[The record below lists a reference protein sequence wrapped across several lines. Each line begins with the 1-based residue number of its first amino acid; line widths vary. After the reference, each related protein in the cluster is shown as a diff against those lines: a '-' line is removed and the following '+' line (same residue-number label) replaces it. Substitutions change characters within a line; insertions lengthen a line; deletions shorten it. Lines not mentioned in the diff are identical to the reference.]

1 MQVPLAGA
9 DPVAAAA
16 VASQARPLLDAILR
30 GDAEGFTEGLGA
42 SAAGPG
48 ASSAGRQAGSGGA
61 GAPSAEARGWAGG
74 LPSGRALWRALED
87 AREAVEAQ
95 LAAKGM
101 WRTPVRLVLKW
112 HGA

>member
-16 VASQARPLLDAILR
+16 VASHARPLLDAILR
-30 GDAEGFTEGLGA
+30 GDAEGFAEGLGA
-42 SAAGPG
+42 SLAGPG
-48 ASSAGRQAGSGGA
+48 ASSAGRQTGGGGA
-61 GAPSAEARGWAGG
+61 ALGAEGLGWAGG

-95 LAAKGM
+95 LAFRGM
-101 WRTPVRLVLKW
+101 WRTPVRTVL
-112 HGA
+112 